1 MVSVALF
8 SRRRQAH
15 LNTAVFLDSGHT
27 FPIFQVMG
35 YDIADIS
42 FPDPPPAPA
51 ATKDSHQQTKSQP
64 AKTLPP
70 DPAIV
75 SFSKPDLAI
84 KSHHEAPPNSS
95 QPPLSH
101 RLSVRDAAQPSN
113 SKPGVAR
120 SVASTAP
127 RPGSKDAT
135 NDEDPARLKR
145 PFSGLDVAIGESSD
159 ADGFDRPSPLQSRQ
173 SSFQPEWEG
182 ALQEY
187 QLKLSRIETNNKK
200 SLAKARRD
208 LDVILQSTRSGSSAP
223 SVTKASIASP
233 PEKPKPK
240 RDTKAKDKTPV
251 TASFPGNGWRQSP
264 ILKEAKPSNG
274 KAQEARGKKK
284 KVKRKKPVKREE
296 PTGWATEDATDIQ
309 DLGDFDFEGS
319 LAKFDKSTV
328 FEQFRREDSV
338 PPEERLVGHNK
349 AKPTRPGTFG
359 GKNLHPSEN
368 VLDSKANHPKTEP
381 RRTASF
387 QADVSSESSDDS
399 TQHALRTSS
408 RVSTRLRHR
417 KPTRTPTTGSFK
429 ERSNTG
435 TSNKPEASFHST
447 TKQIQTAS
455 STSNEPRITPS
466 ETPDTLGPS
475 NGRLDYSQFFSDEHG
490 RPCPTITPGV
500 MSALEDI
507 ASTEL
512 SLRPNTINEN
522 AGRNLAEVIVNELM
536 SRNENLAERDLES
549 RPLTA
554 IFLVGNHRVGARA
567 LAASRHLRDR
577 GVNSVCCVLG
587 LDRPGHQLDPELNRQ
602 LSTIRTPDGA
612 TGSGKQETVVANW
625 REVHKYLVQTEDQGE
640 FADVWVDALLAPRHS
655 FDTLVPE
662 EQTAVREMVAWA
674 NACPAALGARL
685 IFSIDVPCGINATTG
700 SCFCGTSAS
709 LTHCRGSHR
718 HGGRFEHSAR
728 LYVRGVHGSA
738 ARGPSQCSEICVGER
753 GERTGQCC
761 GLQRGVARAADVRR
775 RHRHKRGVEGVR

>member
-1 MVSVALF
+1 MADAFVGHNIVVSLNRPQGRAVQGVVAEVDSL
-8 SRRRQAH
+8 SSTLILHNGKHVHVTLLRREAY
-15 LNTAVFLDSGHT
+15 LNIAVFLDSRHT
-27 FPIFQVMG
+27 FPVFQVMG

-42 FPDPPPAPA
+42 FPDPPPAAPV
-51 ATKDSHQQTKSQP
+51 ATKDNRQQPQNQP
-64 AKTLPP
+64 AKPLPL

-75 SFSKPDLAI
+75 SFSKPDLTI
-84 KSHHEAPPNSS
+84 KSPAKPPPKNS
-95 QPPLSH
+95 QPPVSR
-101 RLSVRDAAQPSN
+101 RLSTRDVAQPSN

-187 QLKLSRIETNNKK
+187 QLKLSRIETNSKK
-200 SLAKARRD
+200 SIAKARRD

-223 SVTKASIASP
+223 SVTKVSITSP
-233 PEKPKPK
+233 PEKPKHK
-240 RDTKAKDKTPV
+240 RDVKAKEKTPGS
-251 TASFPGNGWRQSP
+251 ASFPGNGWRQSP
-264 ILKEAKPSNG
+264 ILKEAKPSNS
-274 KAQEARGKKK
+274 KDQEPRGRKKK
-284 KVKRKKPVKREE
+284 LKRKKPVKQEE

-309 DLGDFDFEGS
+309 ELGDFDFEGS
-319 LAKFDKSTV
+319 LAKFDKTTV

-349 AKPTRPGTFG
+349 AKPARPGTFG

-368 VLDSKANHPKTEP
+368 VLDSKANLPKPEP
-381 RRTASF
+381 RRSASF
-387 QADVSSESSDDS
+387 QADVSSETSDDS
-399 TQHALRTSS
+399 TQLALRTSS

-417 KPTRTPTTGSFK
+417 KPTRTPTSGSMAK

-435 TSNKPEASFHST
+435 TSNKLEASLHST
-447 TKQIQTAS
+447 SKQLQTAS
-455 STSNEPRITPS
+455 PTSNDPRILPS

-475 NGRLDYSQFFSDEHG
+475 NGRLNYAQFFADEHG

-522 AGRNLAEVIVNELM
+522 AGRNLAEVILNELA
-536 SRNENLAERDLES
+536 SRNEKLAERDLES
-549 RPLTA
+549 KPLTA

-567 LAASRHLRDR
+567 LVASRHLRDR

-587 LDRPGHQLDPELNRQ
+587 LDRPGHQLDPEVNRQ
-602 LSTIRTPDGA
+602 LSTIRSPDGA
-612 TGSGKQETVVANW
+612 AASKQETVVANW
-625 REVHKYLVQTEDQGE
+625 REVQKYLIQTEEQGE

-662 EQTAVREMVAWA
+662 EQTAVKEMVEWA
-674 NACPAALGARL
+674 NTCPAALGSRL
-685 IFSIDVPCGINATTG
+685 IFSIDVPCGINASTG
-700 SCFCGTSAS
+700 SSVS
-709 LTHCRGSHR
+709 
-718 HGGRFEHSAR
+718 
-728 LYVRGVHGSA
+728 
-738 ARGPSQCSEICVGER
+738 
-753 GERTGQCC
+753 
-761 GLQRGVARAADVRR
+761 
-775 RHRHKRGVEGVR
+775 